1 MLSDIRDFEPLEV
14 YSDIITMI
22 YRDEYYN
29 PETEDRGIAEI
40 ITCKHRNGPLG
51 TVKLLFEP
59 QFTRYKN
66 LAA

>member
-29 PETEDRGIAEI
+29 PKLKIEELLKLLLAN
-40 ITCKHRNGPLG
+40 RNGPL
-51 TVKLLFEP
+51 E
-59 QFTRYKN
+59 R
-66 LAA
+66 